1 MYAALAR
8 AVLDD
13 TGRNRAA
20 FRVERLRRLHPR
32 ESTERLAA
40 RVIRRA
46 AMECGSGGALMT
58 GTAAFFGAKPFGA
71 GLTWQLLALNRLVL
85 ALGVLYR
92 DDASGQGRMKGMA
105 AGVAAGLS
113 AEILRQ
119 ALVPLLGRVLPRR
132 SGARSVAGALAGA
145 ALGYGAA
152 LAVGRVTQDALRGHR
167 LPWPRR

>member
-1 MYAALAR
+1 
-8 AVLDD
+8 
-13 TGRNRAA
+13 
-20 FRVERLRRLHPR
+20 
-32 ESTERLAA
+32 
-40 RVIRRA
+40 
-46 AMECGSGGALMT
+46 MT